1 MVADLRRVVDAQ
13 AYASE
18 RCFLSQVRL
27 ARGVRGARR
36 RSTRCVFRE
45 RLAAGGERDLVGPDR
60 PLVGGDGYPGAVD
73 DCQWLGGVA

>member
-1 MVADLRRVVDAQ
+1 M
-13 AYASE
+13 
-18 RCFLSQVRL
+18 
-27 ARGVRGARR
+27 
-36 RSTRCVFRE
+36 FRE